1 LKKQEFSPAVRTILL
16 GARQQAR
23 RLGHSYIGTEHLVLS
38 LLHDGSQPAS
48 RLLQWLG
55 WREES
60 FRSML
65 LAEKGLGAGRLPLV
79 QGLSPRASGVLAEAC
94 EEARRLHAPAV
105 EPEHLLLAI
114 AREQSCTAACMLLSS
129 GADLDC
135 VFSDAY
141 FSLQR
146 RKAVQTIRGDTTTR
160 LLELYC
166 DNMLEKAADTEPVIG
181 REQEIDAVMEILSRK
196 NKNNP
201 ALIGE
206 PGVGK
211 TAIVEGLAQRLASGR
226 VPEIL
231 RGKRLFSLN
240 MASVLA
246 GTKYRGEFEERIRD
260 ILQEIRR
267 CGNILLFVDEMHTI
281 VGAGSAEGAIDAANL
296 LKPALG
302 RGELQMIGATTLG
315 EYRKYIEKDAALERR
330 FRPVIV
336 REPTREQTWQILL
349 GLRPGLERHHRI
361 RISEEAIYAAVELS
375 CRYLTE
381 RFLPDKALDLL
392 DEGAA
397 RVWLAEGR
405 STGGKLESERE
416 SVSGELEQAVS
427 HSQYERAAVLR
438 DRLQTLLRQQ
448 AAAARS
454 QRAWVV
460 TAEDIAQAV
469 AERTGIPAGKLTI
482 SEKDR
487 LLGLQESLL
496 KRVVGQDEAVGA
508 VTRAVLRGRTGLADA
523 GRPAASLLFMGPSGV
538 GKTELCKALADCVYG
553 SRDALIRLDMTEYME
568 ANSVSRL
575 IGAPPGYVGYEEGGT
590 LTEKVRRRPYSVVLL
605 DELEKAHRDVTG
617 LLLQILEDG
626 ILTDSLGRTVD
637 FKNTVIVMTSNL
649 GSGQTGRPGLG
660 FTPGTAEDRTR
671 GILREAFSVEFLGRI
686 DCIAV
691 FHPLSRENL
700 RAIAELQLAAET
712 ERAARQGLQLH
723 IDDSAPMLLAE
734 LCARDDSG
742 ARSIRHRIQTLV
754 EEPLAELLLRHP
766 EQRDLFVQADGGRI
780 RVEARSGDNAG
791 TSN

>member
-1 LKKQEFSPAVRTILL
+1 VSAVKNQVFSPELTSILR
-16 GARQQAR
+16 GACGQARQ
-23 RLGHSYIGTEHLVLS
+23 LGHSYVGTEHLVLS
-38 LLHDGSQPAS
+38 MLHESGLPAS
-48 RLLQWLG
+48 RVLGWLG
-55 WREES
+55 WREGS
-60 FRSML
+60 FRSLL
-65 LAEKGLGAGRLPLV
+65 LADRGRGAGRLPLV
-79 QGLSPRASGVLAEAC
+79 QGLSPRAEKVVAGAC
-94 EEARRLHAPAV
+94 EEARRLRAPAV
-105 EPEHLLLAI
+105 RPEHLLLAI
-114 AREQSCTAACMLLSS
+114 AREERCTAACMLQSA

-141 FSLQR
+141 LSLQSRGAAQAIR
-146 RKAVQTIRGDTTTR
+146 RETTTK

-166 DNMLEKAADTEPVIG
+166 DNMLEKAADAEPVIG
-181 REQEIDAVMEILSRK
+181 REQEINMVMEILSRK

-211 TAIVEGLAQRLASGR
+211 TAIVEGLAQRLAAGR

-231 RGKRLFSLN
+231 RGRRLFSLN

-267 CGNILLFVDEMHTI
+267 CGNILLFVDEMHTL

-302 RGELQMIGATTLG
+302 RGELQMIGATTLA

-330 FRPVIV
+330 FRPVVV
-336 REPTREQTWQILL
+336 REPTREQTRQILL

-361 RISEEAIYAAVELS
+361 RITDEAVAASVELS
-375 CRYLTE
+375 CRYLTD

-405 STGGKLESERE
+405 SAGGELESARS

-427 HSQYERAAVLR
+427 RGEYERAAVLR
-438 DRLQTLLRQQ
+438 DKLQTLLRRQ
-448 AAAARS
+448 AAAARG
-454 QRAWVV
+454 QRAWAV

-469 AERTGIPAGKLTI
+469 AERTGIPAGRLTLT
-482 SEKDR
+482 EKDR
-487 LLGLQESLL
+487 LLGLREALL
-496 KRVVGQDEAVGA
+496 ARVVGQDEAVGA
-508 VTRAVLRGRTGLADA
+508 AARAVLRGRTGLGDG

-568 ANSVSRL
+568 PNSVSRL

-637 FKNTVIVMTSNL
+637 FKNTMIVMTSNL
-649 GSGQTGRPGLG
+649 GSGQAGKPGLG

-671 GILREAFSVEFLGRI
+671 GVLREAFSVEFLGRI

-691 FHPLSRENL
+691 FRALTRENL
-700 RAIAELQLAAET
+700 CAIARKQLDGRGGARRRAGAPPARRGFGP
-712 ERAARQGLQLH
+712 RAAGGALRARGRRRAQP
-723 IDDSAPMLLAE
+723 APPHPDPG
-734 LCARDDSG
+734 RG
-742 ARSIRHRIQTLV
+742 AAGGAAAAPAGG
-754 EEPLAELLLRHP
+754 EKLRRAGRKRP
-766 EQRDLFVQADGGRI
+766 DPGG
-780 RVEARSGDNAG
+780 GGN
-791 TSN
+791 